1 MFVFVFFYTYL
12 KILLTWTI
20 HLYLWSCTTKG
31 YSLQVKRRGCHVC
44 KKNLKTFSMNFKILI
59 LKYACTN
66 VLTFWFITYKRC
78 MFVHHDVQ
86 VFLCTCVYL
95 VPLQHSST
103 FIYMYWAPFSLKQL
117 ILFPRRWSCHWVDFI
132 LSKLLRYI

>member
-1 MFVFVFFYTYL
+1 MFVKFGENVFYEFQNT
-12 KILLTWTI
+12 
-20 HLYLWSCTTKG
+20 
-31 YSLQVKRRGCHVC
+31 
-44 KKNLKTFSMNFKILI
+44 NFKV
-59 LKYACTN
+59 CTD

-103 FIYMYWAPFSLKQL
+103 FTYMYWAPFSMKQL
-117 ILFPRRWSCHWVDFI
+117 ILFPIWWSCHWVDFI
-132 LSKLLRYI
+132 LSKLLRYIYLQVNFFELNNYLFNLMKSISNNILLSAWFWS